1 MLDLYL
7 VWRGL
12 VASRGF
18 FIMGPVC
25 FSYHVGVPSRGVPSV
40 GFPSKSDHRRL
51 SWRPTNHKSHR
62 PLQCH
67 CMPPPPNS
75 KWIEKICS
83 HDWHANQQ
91 TPKASH
97 LVPYFS
103 VVTGARVCAEF
114 ALCLKGHT
122 WCHTFKMQVLTSS
135 PVWAA
140 GQVHLASFWTGQFT
154 MALHLLTTLAI
165 IQQ

>member
-1 MLDLYL
+1 M
-7 VWRGL
+7 
-12 VASRGF
+12 ASSSWVLF
-18 FIMGPVC
+18 C

-40 GFPSKSDHRRL
+40 GFPQSQTIGRL

-83 HDWHANQQ
+83 HDLTCKPANTQG
-91 TPKASH
+91 
-97 LVPYFS
+97 FS
-103 VVTGARVCAEF
+103 FGTLLFSGHRGRVCAELPF
-114 ALCLKGHT
+114 ALKGIHGAT
-122 WCHTFKMQVLTSS
+122 LSKCKCSHHRLS
-135 PVWAA
+135 
-140 GQVHLASFWTGQFT
+140 GQQGRCILPHFEQGQFT